1 MSVPLK
7 IAFAALPKFLI
18 PRCGTKRSLEG
29 RTSPP
34 LRPSRPA
41 ARAPQDEEKGWGATA
56 VCGSFLIALAFVVY
70 PPSFASAQQTPSAAS
85 ALPMTP
91 TRKVTMD
98 TDEGTWVSLDVSPD
112 GQNIVFDLLGDLY
125 RMDAGGGTATP
136 IAQGLPFEGQPAYSP
151 DGSMI
156 TFTSDRSGSENIW
169 VARPD
174 GTAMRQISHNVGP
187 NEYVSPSWSADGKA
201 IYASLYRSDRNAIEL
216 WRYGA
221 DGSGAGTELTG
232 GQFSALGAKASPDG
246 RYLYFSAHEG
256 SVFEDDVTLPL
267 WAIHRL
273 DLRSGA
279 DETLIVNQ
287 GSAMRPVLSPDGRL
301 LAYAVRLGG
310 QTALRLRDLSTGVD
324 RLLAYPIQRDVQEA
338 LQTRDLIPGY
348 AFTPDGK
355 AVVAVYGGNF
365 HRIDVATGAVTVEPF
380 SAHIDLDVGP
390 FLRQR
395 LTTDPG
401 PVRARLIQAP
411 VQSPDRRR
419 VVFSALERLYLMDL
433 KPGAAPRRLTKDET
447 PAFQPAWSP
456 DGRTVAYVSWT
467 SHGGQLWTA
476 PADGSSPPRQLT
488 AAPAYYTNPV
498 FAPDGRSLY
507 LLRSSAYDRL
517 HMAQE
522 PLFTGRSFGGLREA
536 ELVELSL
543 SGGGAPRA
551 VTSGLM
557 SGDPQFVASAPG
569 RVFLNTDKGLESVAL
584 DGSGDRMVAL
594 SVVGPG
600 YYFLDHPTPPDDL
613 KISPDGRWALAQDD
627 QQLHLIAMPDAA
639 RAATPI
645 DLSAPAV
652 AHRKLTSV
660 GADFFGWADGGRAVT
675 WAVGS
680 SFYRRPLSQIVLDQP
695 GAPTRGDR
703 PAAGQGG
710 VEAFVAKVDVPRDVP
725 HDVIVLRGATVI
737 SMKGHQVVPD
747 ADLVIVD
754 NRIAALGPR
763 GQVAIPSG
771 AVIRDVSGRFITPGL
786 VDVHDHFGE
795 VRRGLL
801 DTDDWAMRATLAYG
815 VTTSFDPSTL
825 SIDMLAYSDLL
836 DAGDMLGPRLYSTAT
851 ALFSFNDIRSE
862 QEARDVLTRNVDFY
876 RTHNLKE
883 YRTGD
888 RRVREW
894 VAMASHEL
902 GLMPTT
908 EGAVDMKLDL
918 TQVQDGYSGNEH
930 SLSAVPLYKDVV
942 QLFAQTQVSYDLTL
956 EISHGGPPAGESFI
970 AADHPLSDAK
980 LMHFYPPY
988 IAQKLFTR
996 VHWVDPQESVYPQTA
1011 ASIAKIQRAGGVVG
1025 IGSHGNYPGIGYDWE
1040 LRAMAS
1046 GGMTPREVLK
1056 AATMGSAETIGHA
1069 SEIGSLEVGKFA
1081 DVDIFAANPLDD
1093 IKNVGSIVQVM
1104 KNGRLYTAA
1113 TLDEVWPR
1121 ERPAPTPW
1129 YAGEQAA
1136 QPTPTTGQ

>member
-1 MSVPLK
+1 MSGGLKLGRVLRGVGAGLLVSLALGFAPL
-7 IAFAALPKFLI
+7 AHAQTP
-18 PRCGTKRSLEG
+18 
-29 RTSPP
+29 
-34 LRPSRPA
+34 PA
-41 ARAPQDEEKGWGATA
+41 A
-56 VCGSFLIALAFVVY
+56 
-70 PPSFASAQQTPSAAS
+70 AAS
-85 ALPMTP
+85 ALPLTP

-112 GQNIVFDLLGDLY
+112 GRTIVFDLLGDLY
-125 RMDAGGGTATP
+125 RMDAEGGAAHP
-136 IAQGLPFEGQPAYSP
+136 IAQGLPFEGQPAFSP

-156 TFTSDRSGSENIW
+156 AFTSDRSGSENIW

-174 GTAMRQISHNVGP
+174 GSGMRQVSRNAGP
-187 NEYVSPSWSADGKA
+187 NEYVSPSWSADGKQV
-201 IYASLYRSDRNAIEL
+201 YASLYRSDRNAIEL
-216 WRYGA
+216 WRYSA
-221 DGSGAGTELTG
+221 DGSVAASELTG
-232 GQFSALGAKASPDG
+232 GAFSALGAKASPDG

-273 DLRSGA
+273 DLRTGA
-279 DETLIVNQ
+279 DETLITNQ
-287 GSAMRPVLSPDGRL
+287 GSAMRPVVSPDGRL
-301 LAYAVRLGG
+301 LAYAARLGG
-310 QTALRLRDLSTGVD
+310 QTALRLRDLATGAD

-338 LQTRDLIPGY
+338 LPTRDLVPGY

-355 AVVAVYGGNF
+355 TILAVYGGKF
-365 HRIDVATGAVTVEPF
+365 HRIDVATGAAPIEPF

-390 FLRQR
+390 FLR
-395 LTTDPG
+395 LPLKTDAG
-401 PVRARLIQAP
+401 PVVARLMQAP
-411 VQSPDRRR
+411 VQSPDGRR
-419 VVFSALERLYLMDL
+419 VVFSALERLYLMEL
-433 KPGAAPRRLTKDET
+433 KPGAGPHRLTSDET
-447 PAFQPAWSP
+447 PQFQPAWSP

-467 SHGGQLWTA
+467 SQGGYVWSA
-476 PADGSSPPRQLT
+476 PADGSAPPRRLT
-488 AAPAYYTNPV
+488 DAAAYVTNPV
-498 FAPDGRSLY
+498 FAPDGKSLY

-536 ELVELSL
+536 ALVELPL
-543 SGGGAPRA
+543 TGGPAR
-551 VTSGLM
+551 VITSGLM
-557 SGDPQFVASAPG
+557 SGDPQFTSTAPG
-569 RVFLNTDKGLESVAL
+569 RVFLNTDKGLEVVAL
-584 DGSGDRMVAL
+584 DGSGSRKLAL

-613 KISPDGRWALAQDD
+613 KISPDGRWALAQDN
-627 QQLHLIAMPDAA
+627 QQLHLLAVPDAA
-639 RAATPI
+639 HADTPI
-645 DLSAPAV
+645 NLSAPTV
-652 AHRKLTSV
+652 PHRKLTSV
-660 GADFFGWADGGRAVT
+660 GADFFGWADGGRTVA

-680 SFYRRPLSQIVLDQP
+680 TFYRRPLGQITLDAP

-703 PAAGQGG
+703 PSPGQGG
-710 VEAFVAKVDVPRDVP
+710 VEAFAAKVEVPRDVP
-725 HDVIVLRGATVI
+725 HDAIVLRGATVI
-737 SMKGHQVVPD
+737 SMKGDQVTPD

-754 NRIAALGPR
+754 NRITALGPR
-763 GQVAIPSG
+763 GQVAVPPG
-771 AVIRDVSGRFITPGL
+771 AVIRDVTGRFITPGL

-825 SIDMLAYSDLL
+825 SIDMLAYQDLL

-894 VAMASHEL
+894 VAMAAHDL

-908 EGAVDMKLDL
+908 EGAIDMKLDL
-918 TQVQDGYSGNEH
+918 TQVEDGYSGNEH

-970 AADHPLSDAK
+970 AATHPLSDPK
-980 LMHFYPPY
+980 LMHFYPPS
-988 IAQKLFTR
+988 IAARLFTR

-1040 LRAMAS
+1040 LQAMAS

-1069 SEIGSLEVGKFA
+1069 SEIGSLEPGKFA
-1081 DVDIFAANPLDD
+1081 DLDIFAANPLDD

-1104 KNGRLYTAA
+1104 KNGRLYNAD

-1121 ERPAPTPW
+1121 ARPAPTPW
-1129 YAGEQAA
+1129 YAGEQQIQAA
-1136 QPTPTTGQ
+1136 GPVQ